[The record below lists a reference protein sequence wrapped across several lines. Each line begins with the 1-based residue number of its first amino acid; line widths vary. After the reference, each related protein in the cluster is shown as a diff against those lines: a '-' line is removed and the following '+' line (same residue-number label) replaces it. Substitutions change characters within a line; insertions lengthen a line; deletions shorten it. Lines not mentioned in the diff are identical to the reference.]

1 MKNQSK
7 RQLQQSSTD
16 HAKQFLK
23 TYHRSIRDALKR
35 EINAYLQNK
44 KQNNINNELKKLKL
58 GKLAKNNISERD
70 LVNVRELN
78 VYPIKT
84 LRQIAKLRNINTNM
98 SKGDIIYALI
108 RSVPIINEK
117 KIHH

>member
-7 RQLQQSSTD
+7 RQLQQSITD

-44 KQNNINNELKKLKL
+44 KQNNINNELKKSKL